1 MEVAMRDNWQVD
13 RAEVVKELDMLL
25 VDMAMVVE
33 EVDIFAEQKEDK
45 AEEAVMAD
53 MWDKVD
59 EEDIVE
65 VGI

>member
-1 MEVAMRDNWQVD
+1 MRDNWQVD

-33 EVDIFAEQKEDK
+33 EVDILAEQKEDK

>member
-33 EVDIFAEQKEDK
+33 EVDILAEQKEDK

>member
-1 MEVAMRDNWQVD
+1 MRDNWQVD